1 MSEIAKTFSENE
13 YSHKFNTPL
22 SQSTKTLELYIAKC
36 RLTKIKLF
44 VIISKDEK

>member
-22 SQSTKTLELYIAKC
+22 S
-36 RLTKIKLF
+36 
-44 VIISKDEK
+44 